1 MRIQLVDPSAFTP
14 PYDRALAAAL
24 ARRGLGVELLTSR
37 FLHGSVPEAE
47 GYEVIEAFY
56 RRTSTRGLDARAR
69 LPFKL
74 AEHVPDMRRL
84 RRRLDADVIHWQWLT
99 LPEIDTFLLPP
110 ARPRVLTAHYVAG
123 ENAGRRERW
132 AARRMFGAMDAVI
145 AHSRHTADRLQ
156 EVARVPEERIRV
168 IPHGSFDYMT
178 RLPREAPLPEGLED
192 ETEGPVILF
201 FGLLRPYKGLEVL
214 LDAFAQLEGGELWIA
229 GKPRMDIAPL
239 REKAKRAAGTVRFVP
254 RFITDDEI
262 PALMRRA
269 DLVVLPY
276 LEAEQSGVLYTGLAF
291 GKPMVVSAVG
301 GFTEVA
307 QEHGAV
313 RLVPPG
319 DAAELAAALNDLV
332 TDPAARETLAAAAR
346 AAAAGPYSW
355 DAIATQTAGLYAEL
369 ATGGR

>member
-24 ARRGLGVELLTSR
+24 ARRGLDVELLTSR
-37 FLHGSVPEAE
+37 FLHGDVADAE
-47 GYEVIEAFY
+47 GYEVTEAFY
-56 RRTSTRGLDARAR
+56 RRTSQRGLNARAR

-74 AEHVPDMRRL
+74 GEHLPDMWRL
-84 RRRLDADVIHWQWLT
+84 RRRLDADVVHWQWLT
-99 LPEIDTFLLPP
+99 VPEIDTILLPP

-123 ENAGRRERW
+123 EKARRRELW

-145 AHSRHTADRLQ
+145 AHSRHTAERLQ
-156 EVARVPEERIRV
+156 EVAGVPEERIRV
-168 IPHGSFDYMT
+168 IPHGAFDYMT
-178 RLPREAPLPEGLED
+178 RLPSEAPLPAELEGAD
-192 ETEGPVILF
+192 GPVILF
-201 FGLLRPYKGLEVL
+201 FGLLRPYKGLDVL
-214 LDAFAQLEGGELWIA
+214 LDAFTQLDGAELWIA

-239 REKAKRAAGTVRFVP
+239 REKAGRARGRVRFVP

-269 DLVVLPY
+269 DVVVLPY

-291 GKPMVVSAVG
+291 GKPMVVSAIG

-307 QEHGAV
+307 QEHGAI

-319 DAAELAAALNDLV
+319 DSTELATALSQLV
-332 TDPAARETLAAAAR
+332 QDPAARDALAEAAR

-355 DAIATQTAGLYAEL
+355 DAIAAQTAELYAEL
-369 ATGGR
+369 TAGGR